1 MYCKT
6 LNIRT
11 RTIIWTI
18 CTTFDSV
25 LYLYWNTW
33 FKINIWPIL
42 WIFHHFNVP
51 YVYDVYIS
59 DLLNWVTGWNFFSC
73 TTLKW
78 FTRVSLA
85 YSLSCN
91 SILTN
96 QFFKINFITFNFF
109 QDIYTWLSA
118 WMKWQHCEPLKLVV
132 SVHVVFNVS

>member
-1 MYCKT
+1 MIEFPENSVQNVIITLIPLIRFRLKIRQCLIFPHIQNNLNVFDLYLYCKT

-11 RTIIWTI
+11 RTIIWTK

-33 FKINIWPIL
+33 FEINIWPIL

-51 YVYDVYIS
+51 YVYGVYIS
-59 DLLNWVTGWNFFSC
+59 DLLNWMTGWNFFSC

-91 SILTN
+91 SI
-96 QFFKINFITFNFF
+96 I
-109 QDIYTWLSA
+109 
-118 WMKWQHCEPLKLVV
+118 
-132 SVHVVFNVS
+132 